1 MLTENKK
8 KIILDLL
15 KKGIEHHGTKNY
27 HDAVKLYKKVLII
40 DNKNYDAIRH
50 LGIANL
56 DQGIYEKAEHFFKKA
71 ISIRSDLP
79 EAYNNLATVFL
90 KLRKYE
96 KATEYYNACLKI
108 NSSYLPAINNVASMH
123 NKLGQGDKAIKFAS
137 MAYAAQPDNILSI
150 RNYAHAKI
158 LNGGAFEG
166 ITLLKKIADEH
177 NEPESLNLLANCY
190 RETGELKLSLECYHK
205 VLQIDPTNPHAF
217 YHLTESKKNDLT
229 KTQIDK
235 IIKKLEGKSFE
246 GTYEDAVRCFGL
258 YNFFDFNKNYKEAFT
273 YLKKANQIVNKLLNP
288 HLNNEKVYLKAIKKS
303 LTKELIEK
311 YEVYGS
317 KSEKPIFI
325 IGMPRSGTT
334 LIEQIL
340 GSHSE
345 VFGAGELPYIPH
357 TIIAPSYN
365 FNNEGEKRYETI
377 NNWISKDT
385 ISRWS
390 DHYLKLISKIYDY
403 DDSPRVT
410 DKLPHNF
417 IHLGMIKILFPKAKI
432 IYCKRDAM
440 DNCLSL
446 LKTAFEQDHY
456 YFYDQKLIA
465 LYYNLHLEFMDYWKN
480 ECEINMYTLNHE
492 ELINDPKN
500 TISKVLNFC
509 NLKWED
515 DCMMFH
521 KSKRR
526 VSTASA
532 TQVRQPINKKSIR
545 AWEKY
550 KDNLQL
556 MIKTLQ

>member
-8 KIILDLL
+8 KNILDLL
-15 KKGIEHHGTKNY
+15 KKGIKNHGAKNY
-27 HDAVKLYKKVLII
+27 HEAEKLYKKVLAL
-40 DNKNYDAIRH
+40 DSKNYDATRH
-50 LGIANL
+50 LGIARL
-56 DQGIYEKAEHFFKKA
+56 DQGDHEKAEYFFKKA

-79 EAYNNLATVFL
+79 EAYNNLAAVFFRI
-90 KLRKYE
+90 RKYE

-108 NSSYLPAINNVASMH
+108 NSSYLPAINNIASMH
-123 NKLGQGDKAIKFAS
+123 NKLGQGDKAIEFAS
-137 MAYAAQPDNILSI
+137 KAYAAQPNDVLCI

-158 LNGGAFEG
+158 LNGESFEG
-166 ITLLKKIADEH
+166 IPLLKKIADEQ
-177 NEPESLNLLANCY
+177 NDPESINLLANCY
-190 RETGELKLSLECYHK
+190 RENGELKLSLECYHK
-205 VLQIDPTNPHAF
+205 VLLVDPTNAHAF
-217 YHLTESKKNDLT
+217 YHLTESKNDDLT
-229 KTQIDK
+229 QDQVDK
-235 IIKKLEGKSFE
+235 IIKKLDEKSLE
-246 GTYEDAVRCFGL
+246 GTQEDAVRCFGL
-258 YNFFDFNKNYKEAFT
+258 YNFFDFKKNYKEAFV
-273 YLKKANQIVNKLLNP
+273 YLKKANEIVNKLLDP
-288 HLNNEKVYLKAIKKS
+288 HLNNERAYLKAIKKH
-303 LTKELIEK
+303 LTKELVHD
-311 YEVYGS
+311 YGVYGS
-317 KSEKPIFI
+317 DSEKPIFI

-377 NNWISKDT
+377 NSWISKDT
-385 ISRWS
+385 VSRWS
-390 DHYLKLISKIYDY
+390 NHYLKLISKIYDY
-403 DDSPRVT
+403 DNSPRVT

-417 IHLGMIKILFPKAKI
+417 VHLGLIKILFPKAKI

-446 LKTAFEQDHY
+446 LKTAFDQDHY

-465 LYYNLHLEFMDYWKN
+465 LYYNLHLEFMEYWQN
-480 ECEINMYTLNHE
+480 ECEIDMYTLNHE
-492 ELINDPKN
+492 ELVNDPKN
-500 TISKVLNFC
+500 TISKVLDFC
-509 NLKWED
+509 SLKWED

-545 AWEKY
+545 AWKKY